1 MSLSDTSPAPEARG
15 ATRDGGSPEGN
26 PYSRRVARLR
36 WVLLECVTEDV
47 RRLIVATLTQ
57 KAIAGDISAAK
68 LLLQYTVGKPAPAA
82 HPDRLDADE
91 LSAFR
96 DNACPADIKQT
107 MLAVPA
113 YGLLPI
119 VRATAQ
125 GVAESAQRQA
135 EETIRDR
142 IIIPDAKKAARQ
154 AKAEATVTK
163 RSVSAQSAP
172 TDDPE
177 DAAAADPV
185 EAAARILSQL
195 GIPVAGPLGGP
206 AQAANTRPSR

>member
-96 DNACPADIKQT
+96 DNACPADLKQT

-119 VRATAQ
+119 VRATAE

-135 EETIRDR
+135 EETIRDK
-142 IIIPDAKKAARQ
+142 IVIPDARKAARQ
-154 AKAEATVTK
+154 AQAQATVTK
-163 RSVSAQSAP
+163 RSVSAQSMPA
-172 TDDPE
+172 DDPA
-177 DAAAADPV
+177 DAAQQPATADL
-185 EAAARILSQL
+185 LSVL
-195 GIPVAGPLGGP
+195 DLAGIQQACERSR
-206 AQAANTRPSR
+206 AANQRREQE

>member
-36 WVLLECVTEDV
+36 WVMLECVPEDV
-47 RRLIVATLTQ
+47 LRLIVATLTQ

-68 LLLQYTVGKPAPAA
+68 LLLQYTLGKPAQAA

-96 DNACPADIKQT
+96 DNACPANIKET

-119 VRATAQ
+119 VRATAE
-125 GVAESAQRQA
+125 GMAESAQRQA
-135 EETIRDR
+135 EDVIREK
-142 IIIPDAKKAARQ
+142 IVVPDAKKAARQ

-172 TDDPE
+172 IDDPAP
-177 DAAAADPV
+177 AAAAEEPGQS
-185 EAAARILSQL
+185 AFMS
-195 GIPVAGPLGGP
+195 
-206 AQAANTRPSR
+206 